1 MRRLVRFT
9 CDDVRPGRAEVLRR
23 MQMPEDT
30 PVSARLEALEGAAA
44 TAFEK
49 LARPVGVFEAVSAEE
64 FLRLYADARGSAGD
78 TPLHHVV
85 PRAGALAL
93 FAATLG
99 AGVDAEI
106 RQRFRAGDAPSGWAL
121 DAFASAAAER
131 VADRLGECYRLALGD
146 TGPAPGLRVLPY
158 SPGHCGWDVSG
169 QAALFRALVPIEIG
183 ITLSARC
190 LMQPIKSV
198 SGVLVAGSPDT
209 HTFRPTFDFCEPCLT
224 KDCCR
229 RMASVRR
236 QG

>member
-158 SPGHCGWDVSG
+158 SPGYCGWDVSG
-169 QAALFRALVPIEIG
+169 QAALFLLRRLEQPDALQPRGHLRGQFVLLLAARAEVAQNGELER
-183 ITLSARC
+183 S
-190 LMQPIKSV
+190 
-198 SGVLVAGSPDT
+198 VLV
-209 HTFRPTFDFCEPCLT
+209 
-224 KDCCR
+224 
-229 RMASVRR
+229 R
-236 QG
+236 QW